1 MSGYAF
7 IYTDS
12 ILKQT
17 LIDPFMWTYM
27 MLAYN

>member
-12 ILKQT
+12 KLKQT
-17 LIDPFMWTYM
+17 LMNPLCGLI
-27 MLAYN
+27 